1 MKTFYSVLGSPQVFP
16 PLSTVVKYR
25 KGDEN
30 SFIDKISKLSMH
42 SIIKKSNRVSSH
54 IKHLTGISLQVRFCF
69 KQRFVSKLSR
79 KAQTIVTKCF
89 FLLTQVKSE
98 EFDDAEKKF
107 RLQERLIKSF
117 IRDISLYQQHIRVGA
132 YCHFNKTVLICSPA
146 P

>member
-1 MKTFYSVLGSPQVFP
+1 
-16 PLSTVVKYR
+16 
-25 KGDEN
+25 
-30 SFIDKISKLSMH
+30 MH

-69 KQRFVSKLSR
+69 KQRFLSKIKG
-79 KAQTIVTKCF
+79 KAGTVTTKCF
-89 FLLTQVKSE
+89 FFVCVSPQIKSE

-117 IRDISLYQQHIRVGA
+117 IRDISLYQQHIRVGD
-132 YCHFNKTVLICSPA
+132 YCHFNKCVFICSPA